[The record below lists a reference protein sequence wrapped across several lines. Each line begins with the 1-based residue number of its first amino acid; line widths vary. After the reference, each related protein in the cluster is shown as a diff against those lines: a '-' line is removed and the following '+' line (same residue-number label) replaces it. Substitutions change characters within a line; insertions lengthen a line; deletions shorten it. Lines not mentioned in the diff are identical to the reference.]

1 MALSTRWLTMIVAA
15 GLTLALLATS
25 LVLCAA
31 PPPDEEIV
39 LLAPR
44 LRTADTGGSGA
55 ASQGADIPRPAPRIA
70 GGAWAA
76 TLKEHPRLY
85 GSKAYLQALAKAKPK
100 EYNIAR
106 TGNWLQAVGIANAVE
121 GVPREKIEPFIATAK
136 KHVAAGVT
144 NAHQDTHLAL
154 TEVALTYDF
163 FYDALSP
170 EDRSAMIAWLNGHLA
185 KFTADENA
193 FHNSTLSKIEC
204 FLQIAYATANDNP
217 RAMEFRDYAI
227 KKLYEGLVAPALV
240 EFGAGGGYTECG
252 WYTRGCLWNLVKG
265 LEMARRFDGYDG
277 FAKAPRFFYQR
288 LAYEMLE
295 GYPGFGE
302 YGAEHYAVEGDGA
315 NTYGGHTEYPRELRT
330 VLAQYYRGSEL
341 ARFVAAKRRAG
352 SNPQVRLMDFLYE
365 EDPDPAADLRTFP
378 LAHAATGIGKVYAR
392 SDWSDDATWLRFEC
406 GPYWNQHQHFEAG
419 NFEIFRHEPLATESG
434 EYSSWGDDHALGYL
448 IRTIAHNCILVHMP
462 GEKWIQMR
470 DSWKDAPGNDGG
482 QINKW
487 VWPKGNLPEFLA
499 NREAYHRGDL
509 VAYDNRPEFLFVAGD
524 CTPAYAPEKLRQ
536 WVRQIVFLRPG
547 TFVIF
552 DRVVSTRPEY
562 AKTWLLHMMNE
573 PEIEGAKVTI
583 ANGPGRL
590 VSHTLLPE
598 RAAVQKVYG
607 YTYGGK
613 TYDPWP
619 TQESPPAPKWRIEVR
634 PPEPRTDDLFLHVM
648 FTGEPEPVELL
659 RKGKAVGA
667 RIGQAEVLF
676 EGKVGGS
683 LRVGGKKTP
692 LKAGLKLNEYER

>member
-406 GPYWNQHQHFEAG
+406 GPFWNNHQHFEVG
-419 NFEIFRHEPLATESG
+419 NFEIYRGAPLATESG
-434 EYSSWGDDHALGYL
+434 EYTEYGDSHAVNWLQ
-448 IRTIAHNCILVHMP
+448 RTIAHNCILVYEP
-462 GEKWIQMR
+462 DEKWPQLR
-470 DSWKDAPGNDGG
+470 DGGRNKYANDGG
-482 QINKW
+482 QNAKW
-487 VWPKGNLPEFLA
+487 GWPVQNVPA
-499 NREAYHRGDL
+499 WEAKRDTFERGSL
-509 VAYDNRPEFLFVAGD
+509 VAYDNHPEYLFVAGD
-524 CTPAYAPEKLRQ
+524 CTTAYVPTKLGL
-536 WVRQIVFLRPG
+536 WMRQIVFIRPA
-547 TFVIF
+547 TFVIY
-552 DRVVSTRPEY
+552 DHVVTTRPDFE
-562 AKTWLLHMMNE
+562 KTWVLHTHNE
-573 PEIEGAKVTI
+573 PDIQGTKIAI
-583 ANGPGRL
+583 ANGKGRL
-590 VSHTLLPE
+590 AVETLLPE
-598 RAAVQKVYG
+598 KPVIRKVQG
-607 YTYGGK
+607 YTYRGQTFEASSSGL
-613 TYDPWP
+613 TPL
-619 TQESPPAPKWRIEVR
+619 AHKWRIEVL
-634 PPEPRTDDLFLHVM
+634 PGQPAADDVFLHVLQ
-648 FTGEPEPVELL
+648 TDAPQPASLV
-659 RKGKAVGA
+659 RKAGAVGA
-667 RIGQAEVLF
+667 KVGAVEVLF
-676 EGKVGGS
+676 SGPVGGT
-683 LRVGGKKTP
+683 LTVGGKTLP
-692 LKAGLKLNEYER
+692 LKAGVKTDKYE